1 MKSPC
6 LALVGSAIAAGMVS
20 TIARAE
26 DGAALFVKNCQ
37 TCHTI
42 EKGEGVRQGPPLWGV
57 IGRKAGSVLGFPYS
71 DGLKASGIVW
81 TPEKID
87 AWITFPK
94 KLVRDTFMN
103 YRQSDPVIRK
113 EIIAYV
119 AAHRD

>member
-1 MKSPC
+1 MHRRC
-6 LALVGSAIAAGMVS
+6 LALMGTMVAAGILS
-20 TIARAE
+20 ASARGE
-26 DGAALFVKNCQ
+26 DAAQLFVKNCQ

-42 EKGEGVRQGPPLWGV
+42 EKGAGVRQGPPLWGV
-57 IGRKAGSVLGFPYS
+57 IGRKAGSVPGFTYS

-103 YRQSDPVIRK
+103 YRQSDPAIRK
-113 EIIAYV
+113 LIIDYV